1 MLTSRRPVAANGIR
15 SSATR
20 ARRGDTPKLASCAGT
35 YLFITKVGFMYQLD
49 RVTPA
54 TLDVLQVLI
63 DAEEDLHGFAIA
75 HAARRPTGSTY
86 TILAKLTALGWLT
99 SYWEASHPDEGR
111 PRRRFY
117 RLQPDGQRA
126 ARSLLLERR
135 SQRGWGLIRRQAAPR
150 VTEAW

>member
-1 MLTSRRPVAANGIR
+1 
-15 SSATR
+15 
-20 ARRGDTPKLASCAGT
+20 
-35 YLFITKVGFMYQLD
+35 MYQLD

-75 HAARRPTGSTY
+75 QAARRPTGSTY
-86 TILAKLTALGWLT
+86 TILAKLAALGWLM

-117 RLQPDGQRA
+117 RLQPDGLKA

-135 SQRGWGLIRRQAAPR
+135 PQRAQGLMRHQAAPG
-150 VTEAW
+150 VSEAW